1 MSPEHPPGHDPI
13 SIPRWKSLKIADAS
27 VSSPSPLNLKS
38 LLYPLDS
45 RKPADTVL
53 SPMLL
58 SWPKPG
64 LMQRKVVNSA
74 NAQDAHS
81 RKALA
86 NTVHERTAVLA
97 EVVGHRLARSDRLG
111 LAKRLETVLPAR
123 VLKVGVLDGEVAGEH
138 GRGDLAAVGAVADKG
153 VDDAVEGLFVGSYT
167 SALIFRL
174 G

>member
-1 MSPEHPPGHDPI
+1 MNPEHPPGHDPI
-13 SIPRWKSLKIADAS
+13 SNPRWKSLKIADAS

-38 LLYPLDS
+38 LLYSLDS
-45 RKPADTVL
+45 CKPADTVL

-123 VLKVGVLDGEVAGEH
+123 VLKVGVLDGKVAGEH
-138 GRGDLAAVGAVADKG
+138 GRGNLAAVGAVADKC